1 MNVLFSPVLDLVLY
15 QVPHQ
20 VSDLVPDQVPDQ
32 VPDLVPDQVF
42 DQISDQVPDLVN
54 DQVPDL
60 VTDQVPDQVSDQIS
74 DQVPGR
80 IHPLKHLTKVPYLLE
95 QHRIYPLSFQYTGI
109 QGLQG
114 RHDKSFLINQYFV
127 MEI

>member
-1 MNVLFSPVLDLVLY
+1 MPDKVPDQVHDQVPNHVPDLVTD
-15 QVPHQ
+15 QVP
-20 VSDLVPDQVPDQ
+20 DLVPDQVPDQ

-42 DQISDQVPDLVN
+42 
-54 DQVPDL
+54 
-60 VTDQVPDQVSDQIS
+60 DQIS